1 MTFVIGVRTGHSI
14 ETETT
19 TLIESPDQD
28 DLSGNEFV
36 PVLRATSTYSAFCT
50 LRGVGGVRRLSR
62 SSRHLESLR
71 SELTDHRR
79 AILYRR
85 VCPARLH
92 SAARNGSSSHL
103 PLGHAHVRDAKV
115 DDRSPNLE
123 CAESR
128 DVLNDLGQSLDKPHL
143 WKEAFPPPSAAT
155 QNPVFGQD
163 NDTAGVGP
171 SFSRSRRPS
180 DS

>member
-28 DLSGNEFV
+28 DLSGNELV

-79 AILYRR
+79 AIVYR
-85 VCPARLH
+85 
-92 SAARNGSSSHL
+92 
-103 PLGHAHVRDAKV
+103 
-115 DDRSPNLE
+115 
-123 CAESR
+123 
-128 DVLNDLGQSLDKPHL
+128 
-143 WKEAFPPPSAAT
+143 T
-155 QNPVFGQD
+155 
-163 NDTAGVGP
+163 TAMP
-171 SFSRSRRPS
+171 DCTRRPETVRQAICPWDTLTFAMRKLMTEAQIS
-180 DS
+180 IVPNRVTS